1 MASITV
7 LKENVPTGPFT
18 RAEVAEKLRAGEFS
32 LESLAFAE
40 GLTAWTPLR
49 DVLAHVDAALAPP
62 IVAAVAAP
70 AAYSYA
76 ATMQPP
82 GHLVYAGFWLRFAA
96 IFVDGLILS
105 PLFLIS
111 FGLSLISNATDN
123 NSIKIGIAIF
133 MLFYAVFSIVVQ
145 WLYFAVQESG
155 VHQATFGKRLLVSR

>member
-1 MASITV
+1 MDAA
-7 LKENVPTGPFT
+7 PG
-18 RAEVAEKLRAGEFS
+18 RAG
-32 LESLAFAE
+32 ACRCRPCA
-40 GLTAWTPLR
+40 
-49 DVLAHVDAALAPP
+49 AH
-62 IVAAVAAP
+62 
-70 AAYSYA
+70 SYA